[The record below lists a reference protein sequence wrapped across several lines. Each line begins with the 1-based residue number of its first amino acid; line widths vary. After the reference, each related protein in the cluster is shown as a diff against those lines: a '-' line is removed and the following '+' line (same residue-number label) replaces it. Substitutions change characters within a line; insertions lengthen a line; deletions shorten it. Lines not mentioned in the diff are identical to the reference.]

1 MKTLNTPILFIVT
14 LAVFL
19 ALAWY
24 SQHLRIHRQANYD
37 TEGVARL
44 IDAYKPLTKAER
56 LKHDQAKT
64 LREVYM
70 IKAGDENL
78 NIFGE

>member
-1 MKTLNTPILFIVT
+1 MKTLNTPIVFIAT
-14 LAVFL
+14 LALFL

-24 SQHLRIHRQANYD
+24 SCHYKPDYD
-37 TEGVARL
+37 TKGVARL
-44 IDAYKPLTKAER
+44 IDAYKPLTKAQR
-56 LKHDQAKT
+56 LHHDQAKA